1 MRANDFRRGECR
13 GERQSAGTSAR
24 SLQNARAISTASF
37 VGRFYFVLLEA
48 ALCSDPNPQDQNIR
62 PAGPPW
68 REYALPGA
76 GTNYENETLRVRQH
90 APDFLRVRR
99 INLDRPAKM
108 AHALRLFRAEQV
120 ALECVRA
127 HDFAGLR
134 YAEALGGAAM
144 RF

>member
-1 MRANDFRRGECR
+1 MPGRVAVAD
-13 GERQSAGTSAR
+13 AKAR
-24 SLQNARAISTASF
+24 ELQNARAISTASL
-37 VGRFYFVLLEA
+37 VGRFHFISLEA
-48 ALCSDPNPQDQNIR
+48 ALCSDPNSQDQNIR

-76 GTNYENETLRVRQH
+76 GMNYENETLRVRQH
-90 APDFLRVRR
+90 PPDFLRVRR
-99 INLDRPAKM
+99 IHLDRPAQM
-108 AHALRLFRAEQV
+108 AHALRLFRAQQM
-120 ALECVRA
+120 ALERVRA

>member
-13 GERQSAGTSAR
+13 GERQSADAKAR

-37 VGRFYFVLLEA
+37 VGRFHFIPLEA
-48 ALCSDPNPQDQNIR
+48 ALCSDPNQSDQNIR

-76 GTNYENETLRVRQH
+76 GMNYENETLRVRQH

-99 INLDRPAKM
+99 IDLDRAAQM
-108 AHALRLFRAEQV
+108 AHALRLFCAEQM

-127 HDFAGLR
+127 HDFACLR
-134 YAEALGGAAM
+134 YAESFRGAAM

>member
-13 GERQSAGTSAR
+13 GEKQTASAKAR

-37 VGRFYFVLLEA
+37 VGRFHFIPLEA

-76 GTNYENETLRVRQH
+76 EMNYENETLRVRQH

-99 INLDRPAKM
+99 IDLDRPAKM
-108 AHALRLFRAEQV
+108 AHAFRLFGAEQM
-120 ALECVRA
+120 ALERVRP

-134 YAEALGGAAM
+134 YAEALGGATM
-144 RF
+144 CF